1 MNYLINHPKLSQF
14 IVLIGAFFFLCYFI
28 TPSETNIL
36 WRFPPL
42 IAQLPI
48 IITESV
54 DFLMFEF
61 MPIEVFDPEIEEF
74 EQKPLFKE
82 ITRAIARGILFS
94 IDLIREILLGG
105 VKTIVTFSS
114 WDFVSENKWAYWP
127 ALPWTVVSAISVV
140 LGYALK
146 GPSLAMLACF
156 STVYIAIFGQ
166 WEPAMETLSFVLVA
180 APISFL
186 LGLTLGVLGYQ
197 NKAIETALNP
207 ILNIAQTMPHFS
219 YLVPVMVFFWSWGS
233 CGCNCYNNF
242 CNPSNGTSN
251 DIGIKESTH

>member
-1 MNYLINHPKLSQF
+1 MFDLILRDKRVQLVGLI
-14 IVLIGAFFFLCYFI
+14 IVFFVLCLII
-28 TPSETNIL
+28 EPSETNIL
-36 WRFPPL
+36 WRFPSL
-42 IAQLPI
+42 LAQLPI
-48 IITESV
+48 IINESV

-74 EQKPLFKE
+74 EDKPLFKE
-82 ITRAIARGILFS
+82 ITRAIARGISFS

-127 ALPWTVVSAISVV
+127 ALPWTVVSAIVV
-140 LGYALK
+140 ILGYALK

-156 STVYIAIFGQ
+156 STVYIAVFGQ

-186 LGLTLGVLGYQ
+186 LGLTLGVLGYK
-197 NKAIETALNP
+197 NKAVESALNP

-219 YLVPVMVFFWSWGS
+219 YLIPVMVFL
-233 CGCNCYNNF
+233 
-242 CNPSNGTSN
+242 
-251 DIGIKESTH
+251 E